1 MYVYEITTF
10 RTAEHARAWL
20 HNRRNPQAAHGLV
33 SLGTVIQGFGTVT
46 RTAVYITQSA
56 VSYHQD
62 AYLCVPLTLL
72 VDHNYTFVLHQE
84 RTLSLGSDERI
95 GVTACI
101 SGLKTLARNLHS
113 RLSITPTSQLP
124 VAAELLS
131 FLETSI
137 SLLKTFENHFRP
149 GTQIPIERASLVQVD
164 QLVACFSSAVLLFN
178 NIQQAIRSIEAHKL
192 ATPGDLRHE
201 STLRPHA
208 EKLANQCQIWQTL
221 LNLLQ
226 WFVTTLPVTSAGALT
241 HVQM

>member
-1 MYVYEITTF
+1 MVT
-10 RTAEHARAWL
+10 
-20 HNRRNPQAAHGLV
+20 QG
-33 SLGTVIQGFGTVT
+33 SGTVI
-46 RTAVYITQSA
+46 RTAVYIILSA
-56 VSYHQD
+56 VRHYPD
-62 AYLCVPLTLL
+62 AYLCLQLTLL

-113 RLSITPTSQLP
+113 RLSITHTSQVP
-124 VAAELLS
+124 VAADLLS
-131 FLETSI
+131 SLETST
-137 SLLKTFENHFRP
+137 SLLETFENHFRP

-178 NIQQAIRSIEAHKL
+178 TIQQAIRSVEAYTF
-192 ATPGDLRHE
+192 ATPGDSRHE